1 MQVLCN
7 IQVFAKAMPS
17 LFAPHYEDFFIYSAD
32 SYQIKELKLEI
43 LSIIASDSSISFILK
58 EFQVFNIKYIFFW
71 TVLEYE
77 SI

>member
-58 EFQVFNIKYIFFW
+58 EFQVFHIKYIFFW

-77 SI
+77 FI

>member
-17 LFAPHYEDFFIYSAD
+17 LFAPHYEDLFIYSVD
-32 SYQIKELKLEI
+32 SYQIKALKLDI

-58 EFQVFNIKYIFFW
+58 EFQVFHIKYMFFW
-71 TVLEYE
+71 TVLEYAF
-77 SI
+77 I